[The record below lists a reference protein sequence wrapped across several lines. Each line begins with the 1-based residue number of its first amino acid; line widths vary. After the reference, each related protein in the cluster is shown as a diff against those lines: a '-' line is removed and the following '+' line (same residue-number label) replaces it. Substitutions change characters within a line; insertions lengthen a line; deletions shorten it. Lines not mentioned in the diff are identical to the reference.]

1 ISVVLV
7 YQYKVTVFK
16 IFVIGL
22 RIWEGNLSD
31 IVIGLDLGT
40 GGVRVIAVDLQGK
53 VIAQATRSY
62 PLLTPQPGWTEQNSE
77 DWVEASLQALF
88 DVTQQLDKH
97 RAIALGL
104 SGQMHG
110 MVPLDAEGKAMR
122 AAILWNDQRTG
133 KAVAEIEAT
142 IPRQELI
149 QRTGNPAI
157 TGFQLPKLLW
167 LRTEEPQAYARL
179 WQILLPKDY
188 LGYVLTGES
197 VTEPSDASG
206 VGCLNLALQQ
216 WDTEILH
223 ALNINP
229 ALFPPVIKSTAIAG
243 RLKSEI
249 AARVGLPV
257 GLPVVAGG
265 GDNAA
270 AAIALGISRTNLNQ
284 GSLSIGTSGVIF
296 VPCDRPIPDPEGRVH
311 LFCHVDGG
319 YHLLGVTLAAGGSLR
334 WYRDTFAPQTSYT
347 DLIDMAEQSQ
357 PGARGVLFLPHL
369 SGERSPYL
377 DPDTRGALVNLSLA
391 HTPADI
397 TRAILE
403 GVAFSLRE
411 TLEVIGAI
419 APVHQLLATGGG
431 ARSHIWLQILANVL
445 QTELITATEIG
456 AAYGAAI
463 LAMVGVGA
471 YPNLEAALNMLP
483 LDGNVIQPQANAVY
497 EAGFQRYKLL
507 YNTLKAV
514 R

>member
-1 ISVVLV
+1 MTDVVV
-7 YQYKVTVFK
+7 
-16 IFVIGL
+16 
-22 RIWEGNLSD
+22 
-31 IVIGLDLGT
+31 GLDLGT
-40 GGVRVIAVDLQGK
+40 GGVRAIAVDLQGQI
-53 VIAQATRSY
+53 IAQTTRSY
-62 PLLTPQPGWTEQNSE
+62 PLLTPHPGWTEQNSA
-77 DWVEASLQALF
+77 DWVEASLDALS
-88 DVTQQLDKH
+88 DVAQQLDGH
-97 RAIALGL
+97 QAIALGL

-110 MVPLDAEGKAMR
+110 MVPLDTEGKAIR
-122 AAILWNDQRTG
+122 PAILWNDQRTG
-133 KAVAEIEAT
+133 KAVAAIEAA

-157 TGFQLPKLLW
+157 TGFQLPKLVW
-167 LRTEEPQAYARL
+167 LRTEEPDAYAQL

-206 VGCLNLALQQ
+206 IGCLNLATRQ
-216 WDTEILH
+216 WDTDILD

-229 ALFPPVIKSTAIAG
+229 AFFPPVVESTAIAG

-249 AARVGLPV
+249 ATRVGLPA
-257 GLPVVAGG
+257 GLPVIAGG

-270 AAIALGISRTNLNQ
+270 AAIGLGISSSNLNR

-296 VPCDRPIPDPEGRVH
+296 APCDRPIPDPQGRVH

-334 WYRDTFAPQTSYT
+334 WYRDTFAPQISYT
-347 DLIDMAEQSQ
+347 ELMDMAERSL

-369 SGERSPYL
+369 AGERSPHL
-377 DPDTRGALVNLSLA
+377 DPDTRGAFVNLSLA
-391 HTPADI
+391 HTQADI
-397 TRAILE
+397 SRAVLE

-411 TLEVIGAI
+411 ALEVISGI

-431 ARSHIWLQILANVL
+431 ARSKIWLGILADIL
-445 QTELITATEIG
+445 QTELIAPKAEEG

-471 YPNLEAALNMLP
+471 YPSLEAAFKILP
-483 LDGNVIQPQANAVY
+483 QDSKVVQPQVNPLY
-497 EAGFQRYKLL
+497 EAGFERYKLL
-507 YNTLKAV
+507 YEALKGV
-514 R
+514 L

>member
-1 ISVVLV
+1 M
-7 YQYKVTVFK
+7 T
-16 IFVIGL
+16 
-22 RIWEGNLSD
+22 D
-31 IVIGLDLGT
+31 IVVGLDLGT
-40 GGVRVIAVDLQGK
+40 GGVRAIAVNLQGQI
-53 VIAQATRSY
+53 IAQTTRSY
-62 PLLTPQPGWTEQNSE
+62 PLFTPQPGWTEQNSS
-77 DWVEASLQALF
+77 DWVEASLAALF
-88 DVTQQLDKH
+88 DVTQQLDGY

-110 MVPLDAEGKAMR
+110 MVPLDPQGKPIR
-122 AAILWNDQRTG
+122 PAILWNDQRTS
-133 KAVAEIEAT
+133 KAVIDIEAT

-188 LGYVLTGES
+188 LGFVLTGEL

-206 VGCLNLALQQ
+206 VGCLNLTNRQ
-216 WDTEILH
+216 WDTDILH
-223 ALNINP
+223 ALDINP
-229 ALFPPVIKSTAIAG
+229 ALFPPVIESTAIAG

-270 AAIALGISRTNLNQ
+270 AAIGLGISSSNLNR

-296 VPCDRPIPDPEGRVH
+296 VACDRPIPDPEGRVH

-319 YHLLGVTLAAGGSLR
+319 YHFLGVTLAAGGSLR
-334 WYRDTFAPQTSYT
+334 WYRDTFAPHISYT
-347 DLIDMAEQSQ
+347 DLMDIAERSQ
-357 PGARGVLFLPHL
+357 PGARGLLFLPHL
-369 SGERSPYL
+369 SGERSPHL
-377 DPDTRGALVNLSLA
+377 DPHTRGALVNLSLA
-391 HTPADI
+391 HTQADI
-397 TRAILE
+397 IRAVLE
-403 GVAFSLRE
+403 GVAFSLQSA
-411 TLEVIGAI
+411 LSVISAI

-431 ARSHIWLQILANVL
+431 ARSNIWLRILADVL
-445 QTELITATEIG
+445 QTELIAPKAEEG
-456 AAYGAAI
+456 AAYGAAL

-471 YPNLEAALNMLP
+471 YPNLEAVFKIVP
-483 LDGNVIQPQANAVY
+483 QDSHVIQPQANPLY
-497 EAGFQRYKLL
+497 EAGFNRYKLL
-507 YNTLKAV
+507 YDTLKIV

>member
-1 ISVVLV
+1 M
-7 YQYKVTVFK
+7 
-16 IFVIGL
+16 
-22 RIWEGNLSD
+22 SD
-31 IVIGLDLGT
+31 IVVGLDLGT
-40 GGVRVIAVDLQGK
+40 GGVRAIAVNLQGQI
-53 VIAQATRSY
+53 IAQSTRSY
-62 PLLTPQPGWTEQNSE
+62 PLLTPQPGWTEQNSS
-77 DWVEASLQALF
+77 DWVEASLDALF
-88 DVTQQLDKH
+88 DVTQELNGH

-110 MVPLDAEGKAMR
+110 MVPLDADGKAIR
-122 AAILWNDQRTG
+122 PAILWNDQRTG
-133 KAVAEIEAT
+133 KAVAEIEAA

-167 LRTEEPQAYARL
+167 LRTEEPQAYTRL

-188 LGYVLTGES
+188 LGYVLTGEA

-206 VGCLNLALQQ
+206 VGCLNLANRQ
-216 WDTEILH
+216 WDTDILH
-223 ALNINP
+223 TLDINP
-229 ALFPPVIKSTAIAG
+229 ALFPPVIESTAIAG

-257 GLPVVAGG
+257 GLPVIAGG

-270 AAIALGISRTNLNQ
+270 AAIGLGISSSNLSR

-296 VPCDRPIPDPEGRVH
+296 APCDRPIPDPEGRVH

-334 WYRDTFAPQTSYT
+334 WYRDTFAPHISYT
-347 DLIDMAEQSQ
+347 ELMDMAERSQ

-369 SGERSPYL
+369 AGERSPHL

-391 HTPADI
+391 HTQADI
-397 TRAILE
+397 TRAVLE

-411 TLEVIGAI
+411 ALEVISAI

-431 ARSHIWLQILANVL
+431 TRSHIWLRILADVL
-445 QTELITATEIG
+445 QTELIAPKAEEG

-463 LAMVGVGA
+463 LAMVGIGV
-471 YPNLEAALNMLP
+471 YPNLEAALNILP
-483 LDGNVIQPQANAVY
+483 QASNVVQPQPNPLY
-497 EAGFQRYKLL
+497 EEGFKRYKLL
-507 YNTLKAV
+507 YDTLKAV

>member
-1 ISVVLV
+1 M
-7 YQYKVTVFK
+7 
-16 IFVIGL
+16 
-22 RIWEGNLSD
+22 SD
-31 IVIGLDLGT
+31 IVVGLDLGT
-40 GGVRVIAVDLQGK
+40 GGVRAIAVDLQGQI
-53 VIAQATRSY
+53 IAQSTRSY
-62 PLLTPQPGWTEQNSE
+62 PLLTPQPGWTEQNSS
-77 DWVEASLQALF
+77 DWVEASLDVLF
-88 DVTQQLDKH
+88 DVTQQLNGH

-110 MVPLDAEGKAMR
+110 MVPLDAQGKAIR
-122 AAILWNDQRTG
+122 PAILWNDQRTG
-133 KAVAEIEAT
+133 KAVAEIEAA

-167 LRTEEPQAYARL
+167 LRTEEPQAYTRL

-188 LGYVLTGES
+188 LGYVLTGEA

-206 VGCLNLALQQ
+206 VGCLNLANRQ
-216 WDTEILH
+216 WDTDILH
-223 ALNINP
+223 TLDINP
-229 ALFPPVIKSTAIAG
+229 ALFPPVIESTAIAG

-257 GLPVVAGG
+257 GLPIVAGG

-270 AAIALGISRTNLNQ
+270 AAIGLGISSSNLNR

-296 VPCDRPIPDPEGRVH
+296 APCDRPIPDPEGRVH

-334 WYRDTFAPQTSYT
+334 WYRDTFAPHISYT
-347 DLIDMAEQSQ
+347 DLMDMAERSL

-369 SGERSPYL
+369 AGERSPHL
-377 DPDTRGALVNLSLA
+377 DPDTRGAFVNLSLA

-397 TRAILE
+397 IRAVLE
-403 GVAFSLRE
+403 GVAFSLQSA
-411 TLEVIGAI
+411 LEVISAI
-419 APVHQLLATGGG
+419 APLDQLLATGGG
-431 ARSHIWLQILANVL
+431 ARSHIWLQILADVL
-445 QTELITATEIG
+445 QTKLIAPKAEEG

-463 LAMVGVGA
+463 LAMVGIGV
-471 YPNLEAALNMLP
+471 YPNLEAALKILSQ
-483 LDGNVIQPQANAVY
+483 DANVVQPQPNPLY
-497 EAGFQRYKLL
+497 EAGFKRYKLL
-507 YNTLKAV
+507 YDTLKAV

>member
-1 ISVVLV
+1 M
-7 YQYKVTVFK
+7 T
-16 IFVIGL
+16 
-22 RIWEGNLSD
+22 D
-31 IVIGLDLGT
+31 IVVGLDLGT
-40 GGVRVIAVDLQGK
+40 GGVRAIAVNLQGQI
-53 VIAQATRSY
+53 IAQVTRSY
-62 PLLTPQPGWTEQNSE
+62 PLFTPQPGWTEQNSS
-77 DWVEASLQALF
+77 DWVEASLDALF
-88 DVTQQLDKH
+88 DVTQQLDGY

-110 MVPLDAEGKAMR
+110 MVPLDAQGKAIR
-122 AAILWNDQRTG
+122 PAILWNDQRTG
-133 KAVAEIEAT
+133 KAVVEIEAT

-188 LGYVLTGES
+188 LGYVLTGEP

-206 VGCLNLALQQ
+206 VGCLNLANRQ
-216 WDTEILH
+216 WDTDILH
-223 ALNINP
+223 ALDINP
-229 ALFPPVIKSTAIAG
+229 ALFPPVIESTVIAG

-270 AAIALGISRTNLNQ
+270 AAIGLGISSSNLNR

-296 VPCDRPIPDPEGRVH
+296 VACDRPIPNPEGRVH

-319 YHLLGVTLAAGGSLR
+319 YHFLGVTLAAGGSLR
-334 WYRDTFAPQTSYT
+334 WYRDTFAPHISYT
-347 DLIDMAEQSQ
+347 DLMDMAERSQ
-357 PGARGVLFLPHL
+357 PGARGLLFLPHL
-369 SGERSPYL
+369 SGERSPHL
-377 DPDTRGALVNLSLA
+377 DPHTRGALVNLSLA
-391 HTPADI
+391 HTQADI
-397 TRAILE
+397 IRAVLE
-403 GVAFSLRE
+403 GVAFSLQSA
-411 TLEVIGAI
+411 LEVISAI

-431 ARSHIWLQILANVL
+431 ARSNIWLRILADVL
-445 QTELITATEIG
+445 QTELIAPKAEEG
-456 AAYGAAI
+456 AAYGAAL

-471 YPNLEAALNMLP
+471 YPNLEAVLKIVPQDSHVVEPQVNP
-483 LDGNVIQPQANAVY
+483 LY
-497 EAGFQRYKLL
+497 EAGFNRYKLL
-507 YNTLKAV
+507 YDTLKIV

>member
-1 ISVVLV
+1 M
-7 YQYKVTVFK
+7 T
-16 IFVIGL
+16 
-22 RIWEGNLSD
+22 D
-31 IVIGLDLGT
+31 IVVGLDLGT
-40 GGVRVIAVDLQGK
+40 GGVRAIAVDLLGQI
-53 VIAQATRSY
+53 IAQATRSY
-62 PLLTPQPGWTEQNSE
+62 PLLTPQPGWTEQNSS
-77 DWVEASLQALF
+77 DWVEASLNALF
-88 DVTQQLDKH
+88 DVTQQLNGY

-110 MVPLDAEGKAMR
+110 MVSLDAQGKAIR
-122 AAILWNDQRTG
+122 PAILWNDQRTG
-133 KAVAEIEAT
+133 KAVVEIEAT

-167 LRTEEPQAYARL
+167 LRTEEPQAYTRL

-188 LGYVLTGES
+188 LGYVLTGEIF
-197 VTEPSDASG
+197 TEPSDASG
-206 VGCLNLALQQ
+206 VGCLNLANRQ
-216 WDTEILH
+216 WDRDILH
-223 ALNINP
+223 ALDINP
-229 ALFPPVIKSTAIAG
+229 ALFPPVIESTAIAG

-270 AAIALGISRTNLNQ
+270 AAIGLGISSSNLNR

-296 VPCDRPIPDPEGRVH
+296 APCRSYARRRHRPIPDPEGRVH

-334 WYRDTFAPQTSYT
+334 WYRDTFAPHISYT
-347 DLIDMAEQSQ
+347 DLMDMAERSQ
-357 PGARGVLFLPHL
+357 PGARGILFLPHL
-369 SGERSPYL
+369 AGERSPHL
-377 DPDTRGALVNLSLA
+377 DPDTRGAFVNLSLT

-397 TRAILE
+397 TRAVLE
-403 GVAFSLRE
+403 GVAFSLRSA
-411 TLEVIGAI
+411 LEVISAI
-419 APVHQLLATGGG
+419 APIDQLLATGGG
-431 ARSHIWLQILANVL
+431 ARSHIWLQILADIL
-445 QTELITATEIG
+445 QTKLIAPKAEEG

-463 LAMVGVGA
+463 LAMVGIGV
-471 YPNLEAALNMLP
+471 YPNLETALQILP
-483 LDGNVIQPQANAVY
+483 QDSNVVQPQANPLY
-497 EAGFQRYKLL
+497 EAGFNRYKLL